1 MTCANLPGF
10 GILKSLLEDVQN
22 PTLKPFWSVC
32 ILVVDDFQ
40 PFRQF
45 VSSTLQAR
53 PEWQVICEVSDG
65 LEAVQKA
72 HELKP
77 DLILLDIGLPSLSGI
92 EAAKRIHQ
100 VVPGTKI
107 LFLTRNNDAD
117 VVRAALNDGAQGY
130 VLKTDAGNELWS
142 AIEAV
147 LQGKRFISS
156 GLRRLKTSS

>member
-1 MTCANLPGF
+1 
-10 GILKSLLEDVQN
+10 VRN
-22 PTLKPFWSVC
+22 PTLKPFSSVC

-72 HELKP
+72 QELKP
-77 DLILLDIGLPSLSGI
+77 DLILLDIGLPSLNGI

-107 LFLTRNNDAD
+107 LYCSLGR
-117 VVRAALNDGAQGY
+117 
-130 VLKTDAGNELWS
+130 S
-142 AIEAV
+142 
-147 LQGKRFISS
+147 
-156 GLRRLKTSS
+156 

>member
-1 MTCANLPGF
+1 MA
-10 GILKSLLEDVQN
+10 KSTSIADARRVS
-22 PTLKPFWSVC
+22 PVRV
-32 ILVVDDFQ
+32 LVVDDFQ

-53 PEWQVICEVSDG
+53 PEWMVICEVADG
-65 LEAVQKA
+65 LEAVQIA
-72 HELKP
+72 QEVKP
-77 DLILLDIGLPSLSGI
+77 DLILLDIGLPSLNGI
-92 EAAKRIHQ
+92 KAAERIHQ

-107 LFLTRNNDAD
+107 LFLSQNNDAD
-117 VVRAALNDGAQGY
+117 VVRVALSDGARGY